1 MLGLIMKSQS
11 KALLSKISK
20 PVTSEIDEDVNEEV
34 SSEIIVSRCSIISLI
49 GDGENMDCRLVVD

>member
-1 MLGLIMKSQS
+1 MKSQS

-49 GDGENMDCRLVVD
+49 GDGENMDCGLVVD